1 MLTIGMQLVILLL
14 GCFME
19 QVAIMLITLPIF
31 MPIISAVGLDPVWF
45 GVIVLINLETAL
57 MTPPFGLLIFV
68 MKGAAPPDVTFR
80 DIYVAAAPF
89 IVINLLTMALLTA
102 FPGWVT
108 ALDAIIR

>member
-1 MLTIGMQLVILLL
+1 MQFVILLL

-31 MPIISAVGLDPVWF
+31 MPIVVALGLDPVWF

-68 MKGAAPPDVTFR
+68 MKGAAPPDVSFQ
-80 DIYVAAAPF
+80 DIYVAATPF
-89 IVINLLTMALLTA
+89 IVINITVMAILMA
-102 FPGWVT
+102 FPVWVT
-108 ALDAIIR
+108 ALGSIVK